1 MNTIYSLRYSA
12 VAGGLVAVPEFAR
25 KCTSRKMRKLLA
37 GGLLLSVVAG
47 SAQGSVVSSEVPYQT
62 FRDFAENKGAFA
74 AGATNIPIYY
84 KDGTI
89 ATTLNLPVPDFSS
102 VNVGAS
108 PGVATLIN
116 PQYIVS
122 VNHNKGYKKVSF
134 GDGQNDYTLV
144 NRNGHSTQDFHAPR
158 LNKLVT
164 EVAPAKIK
172 KLTPFDIANH
182 DRFTVFYR
190 VGSGY
195 QNIQGKDD
203 NAKDSIEGSSTQIA
217 DAYEYM
223 TGGINPAD
231 VVSQYGNYQIK
242 FNMPGNVNNYGA
254 FSSFPRGG
262 DSGSPTFAWD
272 SWNNEWVLVAV
283 HQSKSVNGLYFM
295 QTVVQYDF
303 INELINANSDG
314 TVIYNSSLNNELS
327 WTFDNSTGEGSLQ
340 QGENGQKY
348 TMHGNKG
355 SETDSLKA
363 LDNGKDLVFD
373 ADSTG
378 VINLKDSVNQGAGS
392 LTFNND
398 YTVKSDENKTWMGA
412 GLIINDGVTINWQ
425 VNGVKD
431 DNLHKIGAG
440 TLIVNGTG
448 NNEGGLKV
456 GDGTVILKQT
466 NGQAFSSVNIASGR
480 PNVVIDGENQVKTE
494 NITWGYKGGSLD
506 INGYDQSF
514 TELNA
519 TDYGA
524 ILANNNKNEKSTVN
538 LDMKY
543 FVSASDITVNTDFS
557 ETGKVGALYK
567 DERLVSK
574 HGHSYVKY
582 YLLKNGHF
590 DDLPGAYVFSG
601 NNSWDYLGWGGII
614 SEDTAKQIAANRI
627 NEKSGGAYIY
637 HGQFSGNLDMNN
649 TVGKD
654 KNGEAPKKG
663 EGILVLDGSADMTG
677 TFTQKNG
684 GLTLQGH
691 PVIHAYSAS
700 SIAETLKKYGDDS
713 ILTQPTSFTQSD
725 WERRVFSFG
734 KLSLDNAAFGLGR
747 NATLKTTI
755 EATDSDIILG
765 DENVYIDRNDG
776 DGVGFSLE
784 KGTSDATT
792 DADRSIFEGS
802 AVLSGTS
809 TLNIRNA
816 IFTGD
821 LTGNTGTHVTLSGV
835 STWNM
840 TGNSSLDSFSSDGGT
855 LIMGTADTT
864 HWQPKTLTVQNMNAS
879 NMRIALGVSDKGND
893 SIVIENTPTGGNNVL
908 DISALF
914 GQKINPR
921 DGLSFASLSG
931 SADRNYFSFA
941 SVENGFSIYDPDY
954 EVVEEDGKLVWKITK
969 KDDTTDNGNDNTTDA
984 DDSGNSNAG
993 TDDAGSNSGCSSSD
1007 NSNDDAGDLIDPFR
1021 GRDNIA
1027 LLKNT
1032 VNMFSTR
1039 DYILTSNIDH
1049 QEQVTDYSR
1058 HHDGAWTYTS
1068 FSEGGYDSWN
1078 IRQSGLDF
1086 GVRKNTESGYFH
1098 GASIMLHDG
1107 KGKGQGKSDSYRLW
1121 GVSLFAGQEFTSGV
1135 FADTYLGYRQLTES
1149 FSVKGEL
1156 NDMSG
1161 SMMTRMG
1168 TAGARTGW
1176 RMDTGHAGVTVTPSV
1191 SVHGVVMDSNEKNG
1205 NDRSV
1210 KLNGGAGTWL
1220 KTGVAVEKNTGTL
1233 KMSAGLWRTTT
1244 LARLPGATLK
1254 DRLKDRHFSSQR
1266 SDRFTAS
1273 FGVEGKVSDRFD
1285 VQLSVNRSFDGYFK
1299 TDCEGMIGIH
1309 YRF

>member
-1 MNTIYSLRYSA
+1 MNTIYSLRYSR
-12 VAGGLVAVPEFAR
+12 VADGLVAVPEISR
-25 KCTSRKMRKLLA
+25 KCTTRKMRKPLV
-37 GGLLLSVVAG
+37 GGLLLSVITG
-47 SAQGSVVSSEVPYQT
+47 SVQASVVSSEIPYQT
-62 FRDFAENKGAFA
+62 FRDFAENKGLFS
-74 AGATNIPIYY
+74 AGATNIPVYN
-84 KDGTI
+84 KDGTL
-89 ATTLNLPVPDFSS
+89 ATTLSLPMPDFSS
-102 VNVGAS
+102 VNVGSS

-122 VNHNKGYKKVSF
+122 VNHNKGYKKVCF
-134 GDGQNDYTLV
+134 GDGQNEYTIV
-144 NRNGHSTQDFHAPR
+144 NRNGHSTNDFHAPR

-164 EVAPAKIK
+164 EVVPATIK
-172 KLTPFDIANH
+172 NLTPSEIADH
-182 DRFTVFYR
+182 SRFTVFYR

-195 QNIQGKDD
+195 QDVQGESD
-203 NAKDSIEGSSTQIA
+203 NSTANIEGSSTQIA
-217 DAYEYM
+217 GAYEYM

-231 VVSQYGNYQIK
+231 IVSKYGDYRIK
-242 FNMPGNVNNYGA
+242 FEMPGNVNNYGA
-254 FSSFPRGG
+254 FASFPRSG

-283 HQSKSVNGLYFM
+283 HQSKSVNGQYFM
-295 QTVVQYDF
+295 QAVIQYDF
-303 INELINANSDG
+303 INDLINSNSDG
-314 TVIYNSSLNNELS
+314 TITYKSSWSDPIS
-327 WTFDNSTGEGSLQ
+327 WTFDSSTGEGVLQ
-340 QGENGQKY
+340 QGINGQQY
-348 TMHGNKG
+348 TMHGNKE

-378 VINLKDSVNQGAGS
+378 IINLKDSVNQGAGS
-392 LTFNND
+392 LTFNSD
-398 YTVKSDENKTWMGA
+398 YTVKSDNNKTWVGA
-412 GLIINDGVTINWQ
+412 GLIINDGVTVNWQ

-456 GDGTVILKQT
+456 GDGTVILKQES
-466 NGQAFSSVNIASGR
+466 GQAFSSVNIASGR
-480 PNVVIDGENQVKTE
+480 PTVIIDGDNQVKTE
-494 NITWGYKGGSLD
+494 NITWGYNGGTLD
-506 INGYDQSF
+506 INGHNQTF
-514 TELNA
+514 TKINA
-519 TDYGA
+519 ADYGA
-524 ILANNNKNEKSTVN
+524 IIANNAENTSTVTLSYSLHWN
-538 LDMKY
+538 DVTINNWADLSGKGTPGDLYVYKNNYTNTTDY
-543 FVSASDITVNTDFS
+543 FILKTSGYYGYFPTNQSSSDKW
-557 ETGKVGALYK
+557 EYVGHEQEAAQ
-567 DERLVSK
+567 RLVADRYNTS
-574 HGHSYVKY
+574 G
-582 YLLKNGHF
+582 YL
-590 DDLPGAYVFSG
+590 
-601 NNSWDYLGWGGII
+601 
-614 SEDTAKQIAANRI
+614 
-627 NEKSGGAYIY
+627 Y
-637 HGQFSGNLDMNN
+637 HGQFVGNLNIVNSVASGATGSFVM
-649 TVGKD
+649 
-654 KNGEAPKKG
+654 
-663 EGILVLDGSADMTG
+663 DGSADIKG
-677 TFTQKNG
+677 TFRQENG
-684 GLTLQGH
+684 RLTLQGH

-700 SIAETLKKYGDDS
+700 SLAETLKQYGDDS

-725 WERRVFSFG
+725 WERRVFKFG
-734 KLSLDNAAFGLGR
+734 TLSLEHTEFGLGR
-747 NATLKTTI
+747 NATLITTI
-755 EATDSDIILG
+755 EATDSDITLG
-765 DENVYIDRNDG
+765 DENVYIDKNDG
-776 DGVGFSLE
+776 NGVDFSLE
-784 KGTSDATT
+784 KGTSDAMT

-821 LTGNTGTHVTLSGV
+821 LTGNTGTRVTLSGV

-864 HWQPKTLTVQNMNAS
+864 NWQPKTLTVKNMNAS

-921 DGLSFASLSG
+921 NGLSFASLSG
-931 SADRNYFSFA
+931 SSDRNYFTFA

-969 KDDTTDNGNDNTTDA
+969 KDDATDNGNDNTTDT
-984 DDSGNSNAG
+984 DDSGNSSAG
-993 TDDAGSNSGCSSSD
+993 TDDTGGNSGGSSSD

-1058 HHDGAWTYTS
+1058 HHDGAWAYTS
-1068 FSEGGYDSWN
+1068 FSEGGYDSWD

-1098 GASIMLHDG
+1098 GASVMLHDG

-1121 GVSLFAGQEFTSGV
+1121 GVSLFAGQEFASGV

-1156 NDMSG
+1156 SDMSG

-1168 TAGARTGW
+1168 SAGARTGW
-1176 RMDTGHAGVTVTPSV
+1176 RIDTGHTGVTVTPSV
-1191 SVHGVVMDSNEKNG
+1191 SVHSVVMDSNEKKG
-1205 NDRSV
+1205 NDRAV
-1210 KLNGGAGTWL
+1210 KLNGGTGAWL
-1220 KTGVAVEKNTGTL
+1220 KTGVAVEKNAGAL

-1244 LARLPGATLK
+1244 LARLPGITLK

-1273 FGVEGKVSDRFD
+1273 FGVEGKVTDKLD
-1285 VQLSVNRSFDGYFK
+1285 VQVSVNRSFDGYFK
-1299 TDCEGMIGIH
+1299 TDCEGMLGVR

>member
-37 GGLLLSVVAG
+37 GGLLLFVVTG

-74 AGATNIPIYY
+74 TGATNIPVYY

-172 KLTPFDIANH
+172 KLTPSDIANH

-203 NAKDSIEGSSTQIA
+203 NAKNSIEGSSTQIA

-223 TGGINPAD
+223 TGGVNPAD

-303 INELINANSDG
+303 INELINKNSDG
-314 TVIYNSSLNNELS
+314 TVTYNSSLNDELS
-327 WTFDNSTGEGSLQ
+327 WTFNSSTGEGALQ
-340 QGENGQKY
+340 QGESGQTH
-348 TMHGNKG
+348 TMHGNKE
-355 SETDSLKA
+355 SESDSLKA
-363 LDNGKDLVFD
+363 LDNGKDLVFY
-373 ADSTG
+373 ADGSG
-378 VINLKDSVNQGAGS
+378 IINLKDSINQGAGS
-392 LTFNND
+392 LTFNSD
-398 YTVKSDENKTWMGA
+398 YTVKSDDDKTWIGA
-412 GLIINDGVTINWQ
+412 GLIINDGVTVNWQ

-440 TLIVNGTG
+440 TLIVNGMG
-448 NNEGGLKV
+448 DNEGGLKA

-466 NGQAFSSVNIASGR
+466 NGQAFNSVNIASGR
-480 PNVVIDGENQVKTE
+480 PVVVIDGENQVKTE
-494 NITWGYKGGSLD
+494 NITWGYNGGMLD
-506 INGYDQSF
+506 INGHNQVF
-514 TELNA
+514 AKLNA
-519 TDYGA
+519 ADYGA
-524 ILANNNKNEKSTVN
+524 ILSNNNKTTAATVD
-538 LDMKY
+538 LDFKY
-543 FVSASDITVNTDFS
+543 FLLADDIVVNELSGD
-557 ETGKVGALYK
+557 GKGNVGGLYK
-567 DERLVSK
+567 IQRCSGGRCLHE
-574 HGHSYVKY
+574 Y
-582 YLLKNGHF
+582 YLLKETHYTT
-590 DDLPGAYVFSG
+590 PGWYQSTTALT
-601 NNSWDYLGWGGII
+601 NLGWDVYGDSDINKY
-614 SEDTAKQIAANRI
+614 KQISADYI
-627 NEKSGGAYIY
+627 NNASGGGYIY
-637 HGQFSGNLDMNN
+637 HGQFRGNININN
-649 TVGKD
+649 ILADGKE
-654 KNGEAPKKG
+654 KREPKKG
-663 EGILVLDGSADMTG
+663 EGTLVLDGSADITG

-691 PVIHAYSAS
+691 PVIHAYYSKDFVNKMS
-700 SIAETLKKYGDDS
+700 SLGDNS
-713 ILTQPTSFTQSD
+713 LLSQPTSFGQDD

-734 KLSLDNAAFGLGR
+734 KLSLDNTAFGLGR

-755 EATDSDIILG
+755 EATNSDIILG

-835 STWNM
+835 STWNI

-855 LIMGTADTT
+855 LIMGAADTT

-893 SIVIENTPTGGNNVL
+893 SIVIETPPTGGNNVL

-993 TDDAGSNSGCSSSD
+993 TDDAGSNSGGSSSD
-1007 NSNDDAGDLIDPFR
+1007 NSNDDVGDLIDPFR

-1058 HHDGAWTYTS
+1058 HHDGAWAYTS

-1161 SMMTRMG
+1161 NMMTRMG

-1176 RMDTGHAGVTVTPSV
+1176 RMDTGHVGVTVTPSV
-1191 SVHGVVMDSNEKNG
+1191 SVHGVVMDSNVKNG
-1205 NDRSV
+1205 NERSV
-1210 KLNGGAGTWL
+1210 QLNGGAGTWL
-1220 KTGVAVEKNTGTL
+1220 KTGVAVEKKTGTL

-1244 LARLPGATLK
+1244 LKRLPGVTLK
-1254 DRLKDRHFSSQR
+1254 DRLRDRHFSSQR

-1299 TDCEGMIGIH
+1299 TDCEGMIGIR

>member
-1 MNTIYSLRYSA
+1 MNTIYSLRYST

-25 KCTSRKMRKLLA
+25 KCTFRKTKKLLT
-37 GGLLLSVVAG
+37 GGLLFSVMTACVQA
-47 SAQGSVVSSEVPYQT
+47 SVVSSEVPYQT
-62 FRDFAENKGAFA
+62 FRDFAENKGVFA
-74 AGATNIPIYY
+74 AGATNIPVYY
-84 KDGTI
+84 KDGTL
-89 ATTLNLPVPDFSS
+89 ATTLNLPMPDFSS
-102 VNVGAS
+102 VNVGSS

-122 VNHNKGYKKVSF
+122 VNHNKGYKNVSF
-134 GDGQNDYTLV
+134 GDGQNEYTIV

-164 EVAPAKIK
+164 EVGPAKIK
-172 KLTPFDIANH
+172 KLTPTEIADH
-182 DRFTVFYR
+182 SRFTAFYR

-195 QNIQGKDD
+195 QDIQGKDD
-203 NAKDSIEGSSTQIA
+203 NTKENIEGSSTSIA
-217 DAYEYM
+217 GAYAYL
-223 TGGINPAD
+223 TGGVNQSN
-231 VVSQYGNYQIK
+231 VVSPYGNYKIQ
-242 FNMPGNVNNYGA
+242 FYMPGNVNNYGA
-254 FSSFPRGG
+254 LTSFPRGG

-303 INELINANSDG
+303 INDLINANSDG
-314 TVIYNSSLNNELS
+314 MVTYYSSLNDELS
-327 WTFDNSTGEGSLQ
+327 WTFNSSTGEGVLQ
-340 QGENGQKY
+340 QGESGQAY

-363 LDNGKDLVFD
+363 LDNGKNLVFY
-373 ADSTG
+373 ADG
-378 VINLKDSVNQGAGS
+378 AGIINLKDSVNQGAGS
-392 LTFNND
+392 LTFNSD
-398 YTVKSDENKTWMGA
+398 YTVKSDDNNTWMGA
-412 GLIINDGVTINWQ
+412 GLIINDGVTVNWQ

-440 TLIVNGTG
+440 TLIVNGNG
-448 NNEGGLKV
+448 DNQGGLKA
-456 GDGTVILKQT
+456 GDGTVVLNQR
-466 NGQAFSSVNIASGR
+466 NGQAFSNVNIASGR
-480 PNVVIDGENQVKTE
+480 PTVVINGDNQVKTE
-494 NITWGYKGGSLD
+494 NITWGYKGGTLD

-519 TDYGA
+519 ADYGA
-524 ILANNNKNEKSTVN
+524 IIANDNKNEKSTVN
-538 LDMKY
+538 LDLKY
-543 FVSASDITVNTDFS
+543 FVSASDIIANTTFS
-557 ETGKVGALYK
+557 GKGIVGSLYK
-567 DERLVSK
+567 IQRCSSGRCLDVFYRLK
-574 HGHSYVKY
+574 E
-582 YLLKNGHF
+582 
-590 DDLPGAYVFSG
+590 G
-601 NNSWDYLGWGGII
+601 NLSTPPWASSNDTWEFLGWNLYSG
-614 SEDTAKQIAANRI
+614 SEDAAKKNIADHI
-627 NEKSGGAYIY
+627 NESSGGAYIY
-637 HGQFSGNLDMNN
+637 HGQFSGNLDVNN
-649 TVGKD
+649 TVDKD

-663 EGILVLDGSADMTG
+663 EGTLVLDGSADMTG

-700 SIAETLKKYGDDS
+700 SVAETLKKYGDDS

-755 EATDSDIILG
+755 EATDADIILG

-776 DGVGFSLE
+776 DGIGFSLE

-821 LTGNTGTHVTLSGV
+821 LTGNTGTRVTLSGV

-864 HWQPKTLTVQNMNAS
+864 NWQPKTLTVKNMNAS

-893 SIVIENTPTGGNNVL
+893 SIVIENTTTGGNNVL

-931 SADRNYFSFA
+931 STDRNYFTFA

-969 KDDTTDNGNDNTTDA
+969 KDDATDNGNDNTTDT
-984 DDSGNSNAG
+984 DDSGNSSAG
-993 TDDAGSNSGCSSSD
+993 TDDTGGNSGGSSSD

-1058 HHDGAWTYTS
+1058 HHDGAWAYTS
-1068 FSEGGYDSWN
+1068 FSEGGYDSWD

-1098 GASIMLHDG
+1098 GASVMLHDG

-1121 GVSLFAGQEFTSGV
+1121 GVSLFAGQEFASGV
-1135 FADTYLGYRQLTES
+1135 FADTYFGYRQLTES

-1156 NDMSG
+1156 SDMSG
-1161 SMMTRMG
+1161 RMMTRMG

-1176 RMDTGHAGVTVTPSV
+1176 RIDSGHTGVTVTPSV
-1191 SVHGVVMDSNEKNG
+1191 SVHGVVMDSNEKKG
-1205 NDRSV
+1205 NDRAV
-1210 KLNGGAGTWL
+1210 KLNGGAGAWL
-1220 KTGVAVEKNTGTL
+1220 KTGVAVEKNAGAL

-1244 LARLPGATLK
+1244 LARLPGITLK

-1273 FGVEGKVSDRFD
+1273 FGVEGKVTNRLD
-1285 VQLSVNRSFDGYFK
+1285 VQVSVNRSFGGYFK
-1299 TDCEGMIGIH
+1299 TDCEGVLGIR